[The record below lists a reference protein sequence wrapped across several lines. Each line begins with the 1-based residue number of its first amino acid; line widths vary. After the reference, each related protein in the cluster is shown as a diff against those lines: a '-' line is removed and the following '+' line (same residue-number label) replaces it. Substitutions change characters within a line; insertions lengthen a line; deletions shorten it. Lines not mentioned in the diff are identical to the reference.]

1 MAEQDR
7 RNQLRTGDLAQF
19 IIGSTSPGELGKT
32 KLFKTMWW
40 ADVLHYRRYGET
52 VSGLSAYVRMP
63 KGPVPKNIYPILRDL
78 KAAGKI
84 LERQVNLGEAVRH
97 EFIAI
102 APADPD
108 RFTSREIQSIYRA
121 IDLVRPLTAAQASD
135 MTYGPVWC
143 VLGDGEDMP
152 VRAAAVVPGDVTPED
167 MELVLQHRDDFGN
180 EHIEAA

>member
-1 MAEQDR
+1 MGQDQGK
-7 RNQLRTGDLAQF
+7 QLRTSDLAHF
-19 IIGSTSPGELGKT
+19 IIGSTRPSELGKT

-52 VSGLSAYVRMP
+52 ISGLSAYVRMP
-63 KGPVPKNIYPILRDL
+63 KGPVPKNIYPVLRGL

-84 LERQVNLGEAVRH
+84 LERQVNLGDAVRH

-121 IDLVRPLTAAQASD
+121 IEAARPLTAAQASD
-135 MTYGPVWC
+135 MTHDPVWR
-143 VLGDGEDMP
+143 VLEDREDMP
-152 VRAAAVVPGDVTPED
+152 VRAAAVIPGDVTPED